1 MTPRL
6 ILLCG
11 LLSTGVSVTAE
22 RADLLV
28 VEKKNNAVGFY
39 TSSGSRAADVQ
50 LGQTPHEMVL
60 SGDGRFDNVSDH
72 GVLWMD
78 YDGLGGHTLAIV
90 DLKLRRRHGV
100 FPLGKFYRLHGI
112 AADPRSSRA
121 FVTSE
126 NQIGIV
132 SVRERNVV
140 QVIDTPPG
148 SGPDPVLEIG
158 TDTPPGIRP

>member
-1 MTPRL
+1 MTSRL

-11 LLSTGVSVTAE
+11 LLATGISVTAG

-39 TSSGSRAADVQ
+39 TSSGSRVVDVQ
-50 LGQTPHEMVL
+50 VAQTPHEMKL
-60 SGDGRFDNVSDH
+60 SGDGRFADVSDH

-78 YDGLGGHTLAIV
+78 CDGRGGNTLSIV
-90 DLKLRRRHGV
+90 DLKLRGRHGV
-100 FPLGKFYRLHGI
+100 LPLGKFYRLHGI

-126 NQIGIV
+126 NKIRIV